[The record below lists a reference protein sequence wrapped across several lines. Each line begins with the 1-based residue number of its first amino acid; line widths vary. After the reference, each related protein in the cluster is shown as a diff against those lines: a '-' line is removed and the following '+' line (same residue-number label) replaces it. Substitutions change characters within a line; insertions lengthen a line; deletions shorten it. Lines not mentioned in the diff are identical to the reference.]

1 MGLCQPLERLWD
13 CMRLLCAYCIFNI
26 VTFAFFGALLQA
38 SSLNAPFISD
48 NAVEN
53 GMEDYA
59 EKNNYLKLVAFH
71 LHFLC
76 WKFYILFN
84 AQFYILNHIQQ
95 YTYISTFTC
104 GWLMQTLF
112 DMDGGGGTVAC

>member
-59 EKNNYLKLVAFH
+59 EKK
-71 LHFLC
+71 
-76 WKFYILFN
+76 
-84 AQFYILNHIQQ
+84 
-95 YTYISTFTC
+95 
-104 GWLMQTLF
+104 
-112 DMDGGGGTVAC
+112 